1 MAKRPPPLPKPYQW
15 KIPKPSIYK
24 SERRTF
30 PISAETGPHQY
41 YVQGERASENEYWF
55 AQALDQLKA
64 GGSILDYKFQ
74 PSYVA
79 GYNIPGEIRLD
90 FMITIPPDLPVQID
104 GSWVH
109 QSAEAQENSLIQDR
123 RLDAWLKDTGA
134 QPVIRIPTEPYVM
147 SPEFALMA
155 ARAAIRGE
163 RFI

>member
-1 MAKRPPPLPKPYQW
+1 MAKRPPPLPKPFQW

-24 SERRTF
+24 SERRLY
-30 PISAETGPHQY
+30 PLNAETGKQDF

-55 AQALDQLKA
+55 AQALDQLRA

-74 PSYVA
+74 PSYVS

-90 FMITIPPDLPVQID
+90 FMVIVPPNLPIQID

-109 QSAEAQENSLIQDR
+109 HSAEEQERSRLQDR
-123 RLDAWLKDTGA
+123 RLDGWLAGTGA
-134 QPVIRIPTEPYVM
+134 FPTIRIPTDPYVM

-155 ARAAIRGE
+155 ARMAIRGE
-163 RFI
+163 RFV